1 VIKLARAARRRL
13 GRPSD
18 LLAACCISAAGFGAS
33 MALFDAF
40 YFVQS
45 TLLFFM
51 ILGIGFR
58 VRSLSQ
64 PSVDMRAV

>member
-1 VIKLARAARRRL
+1 
-13 GRPSD
+13 
-18 LLAACCISAAGFGAS
+18 
-33 MALFDAF
+33 MAVFDAL
-40 YFVQS
+40 YFVQC

-51 ILGIGFR
+51 IVGIGFR